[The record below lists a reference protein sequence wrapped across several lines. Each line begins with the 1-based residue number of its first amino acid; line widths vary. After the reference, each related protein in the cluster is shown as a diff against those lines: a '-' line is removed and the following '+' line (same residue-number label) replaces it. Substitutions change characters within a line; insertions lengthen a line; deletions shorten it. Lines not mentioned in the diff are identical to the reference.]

1 MSAMV
6 SAASSS
12 MARGA
17 APVISVALTRS
28 FSEKISRFSVMLIV
42 LLSGIVWTEKR
53 VFMLATPSGWLT
65 SHLPYEGEAK
75 QPRLSFVGELSAKA
89 D

>member
-12 MARGA
+12 IARGA

-28 FSEKISRFSVMLIV
+28 FSVKISRFSVMLIAPFNFRV
-42 LLSGIVWTEKR
+42 LPELNGSVSRKARFYVTGNISR
-53 VFMLATPSGWLT
+53 PL
-65 SHLPYEGEAK
+65 
-75 QPRLSFVGELSAKA
+75 QSFSEYAILK
-89 D
+89 

>member
-17 APVISVALTRS
+17 APVHSVALTRS
-28 FSEKISRFSVMLIV
+28 FSAKISRSSSMFIAPFGRSIGGKARFYVTGNISRHLQSVCEYAIL
-42 LLSGIVWTEKR
+42 K
-53 VFMLATPSGWLT
+53 
-65 SHLPYEGEAK
+65 
-75 QPRLSFVGELSAKA
+75 
-89 D
+89 